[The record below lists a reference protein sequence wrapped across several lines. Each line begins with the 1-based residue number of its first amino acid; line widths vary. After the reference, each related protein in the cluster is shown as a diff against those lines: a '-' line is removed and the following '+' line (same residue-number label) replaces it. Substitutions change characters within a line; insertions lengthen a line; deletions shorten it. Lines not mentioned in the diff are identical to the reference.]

1 MEDWM
6 DPLAPLATALA
17 EVTACV
23 ATLTGQATVHGA
35 LIATLLADAS
45 PGTLAKADAALAK
58 LEAADPSETT
68 EAASAARRA
77 IKGFVAD

>member
-1 MEDWM
+1 ME
-6 DPLAPLATALA
+6 PLSPLTAALA
-17 EVTACV
+17 EVTARV

-68 EAASAARRA
+68 AAASAARRA
-77 IKGFVAD
+77 IKGFAAD